1 MKKKNLILIVRRSYI
16 EIEYILPVLFKLK
29 KRFNLSTF
37 FLNNNSYQS
46 LRREKKIYQLWNS
59 LNVNY
64 YVYSLKDNFFLRS
77 SRYLFKNIF
86 RSTIKLKLFY
96 EKKLHSY
103 NFILDKLNLKKENTN
118 LVFGD
123 YNNFNTWFKNIFY
136 YNTKYR
142 PIIIHYPSSPIIVEK
157 KINTEQKI
165 HNNSLYCDLLFIN
178 NQREKKYWSQFISS
192 DKIFTSGVP
201 IFNKEWVNKLYPKN
215 NFYNKKKVITY
226 AYSSWRNISLKQEN
240 KFKKQL
246 KSVFLILSKIK
257 NIQVQ
262 FKVHPTKNNPYF
274 KEVLKYFKN
283 NFWRYDNSNLFQ
295 LVKNSDVLL
304 VTSKAPSGAI
314 LYANLFNI
322 PVINLN
328 SGNISNLAKKLSK
341 NVNSA
346 PKFKKYIY
354 LAIKRPNFHEW
365 IKQRKYFKKFYNLN
379 NYSISNYLR
388 LINIALRDKKN
399 D

>member
-1 MKKKNLILIVRRSYI
+1 
-16 EIEYILPVLFKLK
+16 
-29 KRFNLSTF
+29 
-37 FLNNNSYQS
+37 
-46 LRREKKIYQLWNS
+46 
-59 LNVNY
+59 
-64 YVYSLKDNFFLRS
+64 
-77 SRYLFKNIF
+77 
-86 RSTIKLKLFY
+86 
-96 EKKLHSY
+96 
-103 NFILDKLNLKKENTN
+103 
-118 LVFGD
+118 
-123 YNNFNTWFKNIFY
+123 
-136 YNTKYR
+136 
-142 PIIIHYPSSPIIVEK
+142 
-157 KINTEQKI
+157 
-165 HNNSLYCDLLFIN
+165 LLFIN